1 MKLTRNQIMLI
12 AAVAIL
18 VIVYFVFF
26 RKKPMTEKKAV
37 TPPAK
42 TTDESKYSSIPGTQP
57 FDQTFMQPTSVKA
70 ARMSMM
76 DAINV

>member
-12 AAVAIL
+12 AGVAIL
-18 VIVYFVFF
+18 VVVYFMFF
-26 RKKPMTEKKAV
+26 RKKPSGQKTT

-42 TTDESKYSSIPGTQP
+42 GADESKYSSIPGTEP
-57 FDQTFMQPTSVKA
+57 FNETFMQPVSTKA

-76 DAINV
+76 DAITV

>member
-26 RKKPMTEKKAV
+26 RKKPMEKKAV

-42 TTDESKYSSIPGTQP
+42 TTDESKYSSIPGTQS

-76 DAINV
+76 DAITV